1 GDEPECVVPPHPAAW
16 AVRLAGS
23 HPAIRLLPLS
33 GMLLAAP
40 VTGQWRADAVSASW
54 EAWSEPV
61 IGWAAPD
68 VRTLPSVPVA
78 DSIAPGGARFGGAL
92 LGGLTGLAIGA
103 GAGFLLGA
111 GTDACGDE
119 WCPLATLT
127 IGAAL
132 GESVG
137 MAAGAHLVNR
147 GGGDLFRGAMMTTLV
162 GAAGIGLAS
171 AF

>member
-1 GDEPECVVPPHPAAW
+1 
-16 AVRLAGS
+16 
-23 HPAIRLLPLS
+23 
-33 GMLLAAP
+33 M
-40 VTGQWRADAVSASW
+40 
-54 EAWSEPV
+54 
-61 IGWAAPD
+61 GWATPD

-103 GAGFLLGA
+103 GAGLLLGA
-111 GTDACGDE
+111 GTDVCGDE

-127 IGAAL
+127 IGAAI

-147 GGGDLFRGAMMTTLV
+147 GRGDLFRGAIMTTLV

-171 AF
+171 AFDSGAPATLAVTALAQALVASAIEGSTARARAAEAPEPRP